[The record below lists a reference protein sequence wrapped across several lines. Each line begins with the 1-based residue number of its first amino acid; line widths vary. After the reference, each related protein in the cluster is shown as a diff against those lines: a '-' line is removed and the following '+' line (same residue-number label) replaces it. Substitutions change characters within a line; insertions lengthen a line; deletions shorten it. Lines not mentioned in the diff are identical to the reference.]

1 MMITTEQV
9 LNLTYSTLIA
19 GRDLLPSEE
28 RRKLWESVTEEA
40 LTGAL
45 DTDLDSVFI
54 ALSDALSP
62 TEALHIV
69 LGIEVER
76 ETKDLRKALAS
87 AQTMTQRFRALY
99 EAERRKAQETRQEC
113 SRMLIFN
120 QEVEKLRAKV

>member
-1 MMITTEQV
+1 MMTTTEQV

-19 GRDLLPSEE
+19 GQDLLPREE

-40 LTGAL
+40 LAGAL
-45 DTDLDSVFI
+45 DADLDSVFV

-62 TEALHIV
+62 TEALHLV

-76 ETKDLRKALAS
+76 ETKGLRDALAS
-87 AQTMTQRFRALY
+87 AQTMTRRFHTLY
-99 EAERRKAQETRQEC
+99 EEERRKAKETRQEC

-120 QEVEKLRAKV
+120 REVEKLHAKA